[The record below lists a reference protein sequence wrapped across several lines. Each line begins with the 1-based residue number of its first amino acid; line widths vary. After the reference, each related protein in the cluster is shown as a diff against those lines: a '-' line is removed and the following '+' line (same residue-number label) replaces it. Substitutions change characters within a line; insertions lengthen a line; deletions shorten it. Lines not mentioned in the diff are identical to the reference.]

1 MPEES
6 EKDKNGA
13 LKEKTALE
21 EKRMRNEFHCPSCL
35 MSLSARQ
42 KTCPNCGKPNP
53 YYVEGLSPERL
64 TPESGLHDS
73 DVTIGTCEFCD
84 SEVYSD
90 EQFCTHCG
98 APNPKYVVHPG
109 SRTATRTKNG
119 YENASTGRCPYCG
132 GTIRSNERYCTKC
145 GSPNSHYIEDTA
157 RVIIHPKTIDELKEY
172 CAERDMPLLR
182 MRFFIGEDYQG
193 AQAFGI
199 YKDEGLDRY
208 IVYKNKSDGSRAVRY
223 SGPDEAYAVNEIYQK
238 LLEECR
244 KRGINPD
251 HSLNETYATT
261 TNQYEPRSYQYK
273 ANTSKNSSK
282 KTGSRI
288 FKTIVLIVIIVIVAR
303 IFLAGVGSCLAGNA
317 FWSSGSSGSGSG
329 SSWSSGSSGSGS
341 GSSWDWGSDSG
352 SSSWDSDSG
361 SSSWDSWDSSDTSWD
376 SDW

>member
-1 MPEES
+1 
-6 EKDKNGA
+6 
-13 LKEKTALE
+13 
-21 EKRMRNEFHCPSCL
+21 

-42 KTCPNCGKPNP
+42 KVCPNCGKPNP
-53 YYVEGLSPERL
+53 YYVEGLEREYDIPV
-64 TPESGLHDS
+64 TSLHDA
-73 DVTIGTCEFCD
+73 DVTEGKCEYCD
-84 SEVYSD
+84 SEVFSD

-98 APNPKYVVHPG
+98 APNPKYVVHPDKG
-109 SRTATRTKNG
+109 NATRSKNG
-119 YENASTGRCPYCG
+119 RTNASTGRCPYCG
-132 GTIRSNERYCTKC
+132 GTIRSNERFCTKC

-199 YKDEGLDRY
+199 YKDEGADRY

-251 HSLNETYATT
+251 HSLNEAYARTPYRN
-261 TNQYEPRSYQYK
+261 NQNPDRNRSSRATAGK
-273 ANTSKNSSK
+273 SGRESKIFRTILWIILLLVFARYFIGMLISCATDDILWSSSSSS
-282 KTGSRI
+282 GYS
-288 FKTIVLIVIIVIVAR
+288 
-303 IFLAGVGSCLAGNA
+303 SN
-317 FWSSGSSGSGSG
+317 SGSSGSSSWDSG
-329 SSWSSGSSGSGS
+329 SSSWDSGS
-341 GSSWDWGSDSG
+341 SSWDWGSDSG
-352 SSSWDSDSG
+352 SDSWDWGSDSG
-361 SSSWDSWDSSDTSWD
+361 SDSWDSWDSGDSSWD

>member
-1 MPEES
+1 
-6 EKDKNGA
+6 
-13 LKEKTALE
+13 
-21 EKRMRNEFHCPSCL
+21 

-42 KTCPNCGKPNP
+42 KVCPNCGKPNP
-53 YYVEGLSPERL
+53 YYVEGLEREYDIPV
-64 TPESGLHDS
+64 TSLHDA
-73 DVTIGTCEFCD
+73 DVTEGKCEYCN
-84 SEVYSD
+84 SEVFSD
-90 EQFCTHCG
+90 EQYCTHCG
-98 APNPKYVVHPG
+98 APNPKYVVHPDKG
-109 SRTATRTKNG
+109 NVTRAKNG
-119 YENASTGRCPYCG
+119 RTNASTGRCPYCG
-132 GTIRSNERYCTKC
+132 GTIRSNERFCTKC

-199 YKDEGLDRY
+199 YKDEGADRY

-251 HSLNETYATT
+251 HSLNEAYARTPYRY
-261 TNQYEPRSYQYK
+261 NQSSDRGSSSH
-273 ANTSKNSSK
+273 TSTGKKSK
-282 KTGSRI
+282 GINFAKI
-288 FKTIVLIVIIVIVAR
+288 IKIIVLLIVVLFLAR
-303 IFLAGVGSCLAGNA
+303 IFLALTGSCLTDDIL
-317 FWSSGSSGSGSG
+317 WSSGSSSGY
-329 SSWSSGSSGSGS
+329 SSNSGSSGSSSWDSGSSSWDS

-352 SSSWDSDSG
+352 SDSWDWGSDSG
-361 SSSWDSWDSSDTSWD
+361 SDSWDSWDSGDSSWD